1 MNLTI
6 ISGLSGSGKSVALNT
21 LEDAGYF
28 CIDNLPLG
36 MLEALGQHLAAGGS
50 GPGAAP
56 PRYAVGIDARNRPED
71 LAHCAEILDE
81 LERRGL
87 GIQILFL
94 TADRT
99 TLIKRFSET
108 RRRHPL
114 SGADTPLAEAV
125 SRERE
130 LLRPL
135 QERADL
141 TIDTTMTTV
150 HQLRER
156 VRSRLVQ
163 RPNVLSLQIESF
175 GFKHGVP
182 ADADFVFD
190 VRCLPNPHW
199 EPELR
204 PHTGRDA
211 PVAQFLARQPEVAD
225 YLRDTAEFL
234 KRWIPCF
241 QRENRSYLTVAI
253 GCTGGQHRSVYLA
266 ERLAAELRCV
276 EGEISVHHRE
286 LS

>member
-36 MLEALGQHLAAGGS
+36 MLEALGQHLTAGADASRGDV
-50 GPGAAP
+50 
-56 PRYAVGIDARNRPED
+56 RYAVGIDARNRPED
-71 LAHCAEILDE
+71 LALSGEILDE

-87 GIQILFL
+87 GFQILFL

-114 SGADTPLAEAV
+114 SGPDTPLAEAIA
-125 SRERE
+125 RERE

-163 RPNVLSLQIESF
+163 RPNVMSLQIESF

-190 VRCLPNPHW
+190 ARCLPNPHW

-204 PHTGRDA
+204 PLTGRDA
-211 PVAQFLARQPEVAD
+211 AVAD
-225 YLRDTAEFL
+225 YLARQREVTDYLEDAAVFL
-234 KRWIPCF
+234 RRWIPCF

-266 ERLAAELRCV
+266 ERLADELGGLG
-276 EGEISVHHRE
+276 GEITVHHRE